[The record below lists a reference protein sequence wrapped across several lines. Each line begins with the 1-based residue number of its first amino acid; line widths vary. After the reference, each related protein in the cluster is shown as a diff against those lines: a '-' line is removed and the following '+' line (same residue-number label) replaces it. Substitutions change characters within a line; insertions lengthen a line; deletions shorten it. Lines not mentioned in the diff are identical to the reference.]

1 MGVTSMFLPNLLASA
16 SSRGSQSFAQGV
28 YCSFEVFKPLL
39 SNLIRFK
46 LFDAKLVPSFFRGRE
61 FGIDAFDQT
70 VGRFHLAP
78 PFIGFTS

>member
-1 MGVTSMFLPNLLASA
+1 MGCHVHVLAKSFGKRFEPRLPEL
-16 SSRGSQSFAQGV
+16 AQGV
-28 YCSFEVFKPLL
+28 YCSFEAFKPLL

-46 LFDAKLVPSFFRGRE
+46 LFDAKLVPSFFRGRK

-70 VGRFHLAP
+70 VSRFHLAP